1 LGGVG
6 LFLGGEEGGLRGLE
20 APLKL
25 TVLPSCLGVTVLGR
39 PPLLEE
45 MPGVVAIVGV
55 RGVRRRVQRGS
66 SRQDGRRPAG
76 PKRKR
81 PKAVIKDKP
90 ADALVDDSRYG
101 HECSVL
107 PHAAKLLAD

>member
-1 LGGVG
+1 M
-6 LFLGGEEGGLRGLE
+6 RGLK
-20 APLKL
+20 ADLKL

-66 SRQDGRRPAG
+66 SRQDGRRLAG
-76 PKRKR
+76 LGRKWLE
-81 PKAVIKDKP
+81 AVIEDEP
-90 ADALVDDSRYG
+90 TDALMDDSRYG
-101 HECSVL
+101 RERSVL
-107 PHAAKLLAD
+107 PHAAEPLANRDLFL